1 MQSANYIGSK
11 DGEEKTEERS
21 GRNITWRNK
30 KMSGEKTDS
39 KQEDNNCFK
48 KRASEYGEKKEF

>member
-30 KMSGEKTDS
+30 KMREKW
-39 KQEDNNCFK
+39 
-48 KRASEYGEKKEF
+48 